1 MTGSEVFASGWASQ
15 CEEAGEIR
23 HNISRIHLARFAH
36 QSWRPPRPGIQSER
50 PSAGQVSPPSLA
62 TPVHGH
68 RSFAWLSWQVEEV
81 GVLMASPWRCFKTA
95 KWLCSYLLQMSSLDF
110 DLGFLGPF
118 PVWKTILPSF
128 GLRFVWFRARVG
140 PEVHLLRNPHGF
152 GNRTVWRVRKST
164 GTR

>member
-81 GVLMASPWRCFKTA
+81 GVLMASRNQKWHSKQ
-95 KWLCSYLLQMSSLDF
+95 WLCSSCPLKKEIFMILWTFSC
-110 DLGFLGPF
+110 
-118 PVWKTILPSF
+118 VWTTILPSF
-128 GLRFVWFRARVG
+128 GLRFVFAPASV
-140 PEVHLLRNPHGF
+140 LR
-152 GNRTVWRVRKST
+152 SIS
-164 GTR
+164 